1 MNRVFFCPFSKTSVF
16 GVTSAKIITKID
28 LTNGFFVI
36 REKTSVFGV
45 KNAKKNLYNVLDKM
59 IFCVSA
65 EKHFGFQQVR
75 A

>member
-45 KNAKKNLYNVLDKM
+45 KNAKK
-59 IFCVSA
+59 IFIMYLT
-65 EKHFGFQQVR
+65 K
-75 A
+75 

>member
-1 MNRVFFCPFSKTSVF
+1 M
-16 GVTSAKIITKID
+16 TSAKIITKID

-45 KNAKKNLYNVLDKM
+45 KNAKKIFIMYLTNGF
-59 IFCVSA
+59 FCVSA

>member
-1 MNRVFFCPFSKTSVF
+1 MPFSKTSVF

-45 KNAKKNLYNVLDKM
+45 KNAKK
-59 IFCVSA
+59 IFIMYLT
-65 EKHFGFQQVR
+65 K
-75 A
+75 

>member
-1 MNRVFFCPFSKTSVF
+1 MGCGSIYGEPGIFLPFSKTSVF

-45 KNAKKNLYNVLDKM
+45 KNAKK
-59 IFCVSA
+59 IFTMYLT
-65 EKHFGFQQVR
+65 K
-75 A
+75 